1 MKQKNY
7 QNLTKNTLGKLPVWN
22 LKDLYESPNAKN
34 LNNDLNQLR
43 RITKKFENKYT
54 FKITKLSPSQLLKAI
69 IELEN
74 IDIKIDKIIE
84 DTKDISKVEQKAK
97 LEGRQMTLIIQPN

>member
-22 LKDLYESPNAKN
+22 LKDLYESPKAKN

-43 RITKKFENKYT
+43 RITKKYEKKYT
-54 FKITKLSPSQLLKAI
+54 SKNTKLRPTQIIKAHI
-69 IELEN
+69 QIDNIE
-74 IDIKIDKIIE
+74 IKIE
-84 DTKDISKVEQKAK
+84 
-97 LEGRQMTLIIQPN
+97 

>member
-22 LKDLYESPNAKN
+22 LKDLYESPKSKN

-43 RITKKFENKYT
+43 IITQSVQISSQIMKF
-54 FKITKLSPSQLLKAI
+54 SQH
-69 IELEN
+69 
-74 IDIKIDKIIE
+74 
-84 DTKDISKVEQKAK
+84 
-97 LEGRQMTLIIQPN
+97 RQMMLKSGKKLI

>member
-22 LKDLYESPNAKN
+22 LKDLYESPNSKN

-43 RITKKFENKYT
+43 IITKKFEKKYSS
-54 FKITKLSPSQLLKAI
+54 KIAKLSPSQLLKAI

-74 IDIKIDKIIE
+74 GLYKFIYHETQD
-84 DTKDISKVEQKAK
+84 
-97 LEGRQMTLIIQPN
+97 

>member
-22 LKDLYESPNAKN
+22 LKDLYESPKAKN

-43 RITKKFENKYT
+43 RITKKFEKKYT
-54 FKITKLSPSQLLKAI
+54 YKITKLCLYG
-69 IELEN
+69 
-74 IDIKIDKIIE
+74 
-84 DTKDISKVEQKAK
+84 ISKIMQCIKVLLAK
-97 LEGRQMTLIIQPN
+97 FLFSKSSSPVGQNTHLKLLSLVLVNS